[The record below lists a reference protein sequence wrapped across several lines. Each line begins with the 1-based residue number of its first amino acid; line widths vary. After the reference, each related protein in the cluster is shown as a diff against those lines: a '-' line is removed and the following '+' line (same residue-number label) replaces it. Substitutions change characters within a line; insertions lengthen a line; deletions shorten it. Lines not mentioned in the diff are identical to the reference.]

1 METKNA
7 IIISAEI
14 YIEDHGI
21 LTATVRLDY
30 GSIVQGFGGYNL
42 DMDGEA
48 KSFIRGCLKAA
59 GVDKWSELKGKT
71 IRVRATPSHVLAIG
85 HIIKDEWFSMG
96 GE

>member
-59 GVDKWSELKGKT
+59 E
-71 IRVRATPSHVLAIG
+71 RMERAAQTEPA
-85 HIIKDEWFSMG
+85 
-96 GE
+96 GEAA